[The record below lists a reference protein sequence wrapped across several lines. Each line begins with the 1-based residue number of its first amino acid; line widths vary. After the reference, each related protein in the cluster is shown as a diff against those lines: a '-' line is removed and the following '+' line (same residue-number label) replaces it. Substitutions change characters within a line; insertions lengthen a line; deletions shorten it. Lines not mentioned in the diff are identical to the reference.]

1 MDSDRFA
8 LNLMIVFGS
17 LIVGGLM
24 LAGLMWNDKPTFLYA
39 LGAAVSVWFCS
50 FAVIFDRK
58 GAYLF
63 LLLVAVGLIAAAI
76 TAFVR

>member
-24 LAGLMWNDKPTFLYA
+24 LAGLIWPDKPTFLYA
-39 LGAAVSVWFCS
+39 LGSAVSIWFCS
-50 FAVIFDRK
+50 FAVMFDRK
-58 GAYLF
+58 GVYL
-63 LLLVAVGLIAAAI
+63 LLLVIAIGLVGASV